1 MPPVDT
7 IDVVVSPE
15 SSDGSMTTTGTEERP
30 SVLEGVSNADKTA
43 SLGLDSMEMLVRL
56 MAGRLFLS
64 SAAKLCSNEY
74 ARSTLFVMDSLF
86 HCSFSGI
93 ITLIRASVVL
103 FRIR

>member
-15 SSDGSMTTTGTEERP
+15 SSDGSMTTTGTEER

-56 MAGRLFLS
+56 MAGRLFPS